1 MPVAQAIT
9 KERSYTMATKKE
21 VTTGTPDWA
30 DMLAGSAGAGL
41 ESVRPEDLAMPMFR
55 LLQSLSP
62 ETKKSDSAYVQ
73 GASEGQ
79 WYDTVG
85 RAVYDSIVFIP
96 SRYATHYIE
105 WRPRKDGGG
114 LVANHGPDRS
124 ALDRCTRDPETGR
137 DITPDGNE
145 IVATATWYG
154 IVVSGTIEGREVP
167 LNKQAIIT
175 LSGTQQK
182 VSRKWVSDAASIKL
196 TAKDGRMFTPPLF
209 SMAYKLGSTPTKND
223 QGSWSLASFER
234 AGWVLDFDGGKELF
248 DTAKAFSEVARD
260 MQPQAQLSD
269 DSSNVRALPSSSQF
283 SEEIPF

>member
-1 MPVAQAIT
+1 
-9 KERSYTMATKKE
+9 MATAAKKDL
-21 VTTGTPDWA
+21 TTTPDWA

-85 RAVYDSIVFIP
+85 RAVYDSIVFVP
-96 SRYATHYIE
+96 ARYVTHFIE
-105 WRPRKDGGG
+105 WKSRKDGGG
-114 LVANHGPDRS
+114 LVANHGSDRS
-124 ALDRCTRDPETGR
+124 ILDRCTRDPETGR
-137 DITPDGNE
+137 DITPDGHE
-145 IVATATWYG
+145 IVSTATWYG

-167 LNKQAIIT
+167 LNKQAVIT

-182 VSRKWVSDAASIKL
+182 ISRKWVSDAASLKL

-209 SMAYKLGSTPTKND
+209 SMSYKLSSTPTKNEF
-223 QGSWSLASFER
+223 GSWSLIAFER
-234 AGWVLDFDGGKELF
+234 AGWVLDLDNGKDLF
-248 DTAKAFSEVARD
+248 ANAQAFSKVAQD

-269 DSSNVRALPSSSQF
+269 DSPNIRALPNSAPV

>member
-1 MPVAQAIT
+1 
-9 KERSYTMATKKE
+9 MATAAKKDL
-21 VTTGTPDWA
+21 TTTTPDWA

-85 RAVYDSIVFIP
+85 RAVYDSIIFVP
-96 SRYATHYIE
+96 ARYVTHFIE
-105 WRPRKDGGG
+105 WKSRKDGGG
-114 LVANHGPDRS
+114 LVANHGSDRS
-124 ALDRCTRDPETGR
+124 ILDRCTRDPETGR
-137 DITPDGNE
+137 DITPDGHE
-145 IVATATWYG
+145 IVSTATWYG

-167 LNKQAIIT
+167 LNKQAVIT

-182 VSRKWVSDAASIKL
+182 ISRKWVSDAASLKL

-209 SMAYKLGSTPTKND
+209 SMSYKLSSTPTKNEF
-223 QGSWSLASFER
+223 GSWSLIAFER
-234 AGWVLDFDGGKELF
+234 AGWVLDLDNGKDLF
-248 DTAKAFSEVARD
+248 ANAQEFSRVAQD
-260 MQPQAQLSD
+260 MQPQVQLSD
-269 DSSNVRALPSSSQF
+269 ESSNIRALANSAPVSD
-283 SEEIPF
+283 EIPF

>member
-1 MPVAQAIT
+1 
-9 KERSYTMATKKE
+9 MATAAKKDLM
-21 VTTGTPDWA
+21 TTTPDWA

-85 RAVYDSIVFIP
+85 RAVYDSIIFVP
-96 SRYATHYIE
+96 ARYVTHFIE
-105 WRPRKDGGG
+105 WKSRKDGGG
-114 LVANHGPDRS
+114 LVANHGSDRS
-124 ALDRCTRDPETGR
+124 ILDRCTRDPETGR
-137 DITPDGNE
+137 DITPDGHE
-145 IVATATWYG
+145 IVSTATWYG

-167 LNKQAIIT
+167 LNKQAVIT

-182 VSRKWVSDAASIKL
+182 ISRKWVSDAASLKL

-209 SMAYKLGSTPTKND
+209 SMSYKLSSTPTKNEF
-223 QGSWSLASFER
+223 GSWSLIAFER
-234 AGWVLDFDGGKELF
+234 AGWVLDLDNGKDLF
-248 DTAKAFSEVARD
+248 ANAQEFSRVAQD
-260 MQPQAQLSD
+260 MQPQVQLSD
-269 DSSNVRALPSSSQF
+269 ESSNIRALANSAPVSD
-283 SEEIPF
+283 EIPF